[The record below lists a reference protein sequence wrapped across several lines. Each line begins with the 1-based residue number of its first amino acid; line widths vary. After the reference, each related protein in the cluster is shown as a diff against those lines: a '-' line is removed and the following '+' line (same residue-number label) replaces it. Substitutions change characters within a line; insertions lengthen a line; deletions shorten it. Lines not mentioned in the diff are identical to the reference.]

1 LVIFALYDW
10 LPIRQKAVVKDFP
23 LCLPLHI
30 GLLDSGSI
38 FFASMFIYQFVIET
52 II

>member
-1 LVIFALYDW
+1 M
-10 LPIRQKAVVKDFP
+10 PIRQKAVVKGFP